1 MSNTESKTQERKGT
15 VSILDA
21 WLNSY
26 KVFQSYQSEIAE
38 KSLQHLQTQRN
49 ILSSTR
55 ETLDK
60 MEEDKNKFV
69 VEWKTAVENTIK
81 SITNEQIEQL
91 SAAWINQIEE
101 INNALQKS
109 SRLTNQ
115 SVLYLFTQSQKQA
128 ETNVKTVLEQQQK
141 QSETIFHKIDLF
153 TEQFKQ
159 AHQELLPN

>member
-1 MSNTESKTQERKGT
+1 MSNADSKTQVKGP

-26 KVFQSYQSEIAE
+26 KVFQSYQTEIAE
-38 KSLQHLQTQRN
+38 KSLQYLQAQRN

-55 ETLDK
+55 ETFDK
-60 MEEDKNKFV
+60 LEEDKNKFV
-69 VEWKTAVENTIK
+69 VEWKTAVENTLK

-91 SAAWINQIEE
+91 SATWINQIEE
-101 INNALQKS
+101 INNALQKN

-115 SVLYLFTQSQKQA
+115 SVLYLFTQSQKQV

-141 QSETIFHKIDLF
+141 QSETVLHKIDLF

-159 AHQELLPN
+159 AHKELLPN